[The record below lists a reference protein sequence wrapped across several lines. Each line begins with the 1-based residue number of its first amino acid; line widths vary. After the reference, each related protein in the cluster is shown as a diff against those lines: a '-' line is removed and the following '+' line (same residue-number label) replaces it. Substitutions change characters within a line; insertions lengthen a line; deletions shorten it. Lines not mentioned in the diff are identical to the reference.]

1 MHLINKAPLA
11 NGACPMEQKKKLFS
25 DNGIL
30 SKLNETVTVM
40 VKPMTKEIIYFWDEL
55 TLAKTLLG

>member
-1 MHLINKAPLA
+1 MSH
-11 NGACPMEQKKKLFS
+11 GAKKKKLFS